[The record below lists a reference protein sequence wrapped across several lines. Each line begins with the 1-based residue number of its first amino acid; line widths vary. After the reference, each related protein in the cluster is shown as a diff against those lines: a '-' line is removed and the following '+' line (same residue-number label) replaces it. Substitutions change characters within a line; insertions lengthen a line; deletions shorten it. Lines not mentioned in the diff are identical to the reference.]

1 MRIGVPKETAAGEH
15 RVALVPEVVSKLK
28 AKGLDVVVQSGAGED
43 ALLTDAAY
51 IAAGAEITPDA
62 AKVWGSDVV
71 VTIAPPDPQAIRG
84 LGSGSILIGFLA
96 PLTSPQTTRALA
108 EAKATAFAMEAIPR
122 ISRAQAMDA
131 LSSQANV
138 AGYRAAL
145 LGAEEMGRF
154 YPMLMTAAG
163 TIPPAKVLVL
173 GVGVAG
179 LQALATA
186 KRLGARTTGY
196 DVRPEVAE
204 QVESLGAQ
212 WLDLGI
218 EASGEGGYAREL
230 TEQERAQQQQAL
242 TDAIKGFDVVITTAL
257 VPGRPAPRLV
267 TAEAV
272 EGMKPGSVI
281 VDLAGEAGGNC
292 ELTEPGQT
300 TVKHDVKI
308 VSPLNLPAGMAEHS
322 SQLFARNVQALLDLF
337 VGEDG
342 ELQLDFDDEIVKG
355 ACIMRDGEIVNPGS
369 ESGSGGLMILASTLT
384 TNLAILVLAGFIGFV
399 VISKVPNTLHTPLM
413 SGTNAI
419 HGIVLLGGLL
429 VVGAS
434 GNGTFNKVILVIAI
448 AFGTINVVGGFL
460 VTDRMLEMFKSKPK
474 SAGRGRQG
482 KASRERASAG
492 NVLPAGPELPGRP
505 LHRRLRAVHPGAA
518 RALGP
523 DDRGTGQ
530 PHRGR
535 RHDDRSD
542 RHASEPGRGQ
552 LGADRDRRGARHR
565 RRHPGAHAR

>member
-15 RVALVPEVVSKLK
+15 RVALVPEVVAKLR
-28 AKGLDVVVQSGAGED
+28 AKGLDVVVQSGAGAD
-43 ALLTDAAY
+43 ALLSDDAFS
-51 IAAGAEITPDA
+51 AAGAQVSSDA
-62 AKVWGSDVV
+62 AEVWRSDVV
-71 VTIAPPDPQAIRG
+71 VTIAPPDPEQIRA
-84 LGSGSILIGFLA
+84 LGAGSILIGFLA
-96 PLTSPQTTRALA
+96 PLTSPTTTRALS

-131 LSSQANV
+131 LSSQSNV

-212 WLDLGI
+212 WLDLGL

-230 TEQERAQQQQAL
+230 TEEERARQQQAL

-300 TVKHDVKI
+300 IVRHDVKI
-308 VSPLNLPAGMAEHS
+308 ASPLNLPAGMAEHA
-322 SQLFARNVQALLDLF
+322 SQLFARNVQALLELF

-342 ELQLDFDDEIVKG
+342 NLSLDFEDEIIAG
-355 ACIMRDGEIVNPGS
+355 ACVVRDGEILNPG
-369 ESGSGGLMILASTLT
+369 A
-384 TNLAILVLAGFIGFV
+384 
-399 VISKVPNTLHTPLM
+399 
-413 SGTNAI
+413 
-419 HGIVLLGGLL
+419 
-429 VVGAS
+429 
-434 GNGTFNKVILVIAI
+434 
-448 AFGTINVVGGFL
+448 
-460 VTDRMLEMFKSKPK
+460 
-474 SAGRGRQG
+474 
-482 KASRERASAG
+482 KA
-492 NVLPAGPELPGRP
+492 
-505 LHRRLRAVHPGAA
+505 AV
-518 RALGP
+518 
-523 DDRGTGQ
+523 
-530 PHRGR
+530 
-535 RHDDRSD
+535 
-542 RHASEPGRGQ
+542 E
-552 LGADRDRRGARHR
+552 GAR
-565 RRHPGAHAR
+565 

>member
-15 RVALVPEVVSKLK
+15 RVALVPEVVSKLES
-28 AKGLDVVVQSGAGED
+28 KGLDVIVEAGAGAD
-43 ALLTDAAY
+43 AMLTDAAFE
-51 IAAGAEITPDA
+51 AAGAQIAKDA
-62 AKVWGSDVV
+62 SEVWHSDVV

-96 PLTSPQTTRALA
+96 PLTSPLTTRALA
-108 EAKATAFAMEAIPR
+108 DAKATAFAMEAIPR

-131 LSSQANV
+131 LSSQSNV

-145 LGAEEMGRF
+145 LGAEEIGRF

-204 QVESLGAQ
+204 QVESLGSQ
-212 WLDLGI
+212 WLDLGL

-230 TEQERAQQQQAL
+230 TEAERAQQQQAL

-292 ELTEPGQT
+292 ELTEPGE
-300 TVKHDVKI
+300 TVVRHDVKI
-308 VSPLNLPAGMAEHS
+308 VSPLNLPASMAEHS

-342 ELQLDFDDEIVKG
+342 ALQLDFDDEIVKG
-355 ACIMRDGEIVNPGS
+355 ACVVRDGEIVNPGAKAAV
-369 ESGSGGLMILASTLT
+369 EAAGGDAS
-384 TNLAILVLAGFIGFV
+384 
-399 VISKVPNTLHTPLM
+399 
-413 SGTNAI
+413 
-419 HGIVLLGGLL
+419 
-429 VVGAS
+429 
-434 GNGTFNKVILVIAI
+434 
-448 AFGTINVVGGFL
+448 
-460 VTDRMLEMFKSKPK
+460 
-474 SAGRGRQG
+474 
-482 KASRERASAG
+482 
-492 NVLPAGPELPGRP
+492 
-505 LHRRLRAVHPGAA
+505 
-518 RALGP
+518 
-523 DDRGTGQ
+523 
-530 PHRGR
+530 
-535 RHDDRSD
+535 
-542 RHASEPGRGQ
+542 
-552 LGADRDRRGARHR
+552 
-565 RRHPGAHAR
+565 